1 MTRVASDIAFTS
13 SVKAVQTRLGS
24 RDQYARTEQENEW
37 STTVTPELREFLAER
52 DSFYL
57 ATASAEGRPYI
68 QHRGGPKGLLQV
80 MDEKT
85 LAFADYAGNRQY
97 ISIGNLADNNQ
108 AFVFLMDYAT
118 QTRIKIWG
126 RAEVVAD
133 DSALL
138 ARLVDFRYKAKAQR
152 VIKFHVELWDVNCR
166 QHIPPKYSEREFEE
180 LLRPLHNRVADLEA
194 ENAALKNQ
202 LVVR

>member
-1 MTRVASDIAFTS
+1 MTLIASDIAFTP

-24 RDQYARTEQENEW
+24 RDQYARMEQENDW

-133 DSALL
+133 DSA
-138 ARLVDFRYKAKAQR
+138 
-152 VIKFHVELWDVNCR
+152 
-166 QHIPPKYSEREFEE
+166 
-180 LLRPLHNRVADLEA
+180 
-194 ENAALKNQ
+194 
-202 LVVR
+202 